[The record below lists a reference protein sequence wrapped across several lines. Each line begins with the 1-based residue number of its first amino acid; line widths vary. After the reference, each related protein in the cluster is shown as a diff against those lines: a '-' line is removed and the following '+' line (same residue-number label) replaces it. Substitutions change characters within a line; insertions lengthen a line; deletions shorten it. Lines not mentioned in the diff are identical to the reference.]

1 MGFPKARKQYVERIC
16 FNDCFNRILFIQ
28 RWRAHKSRELFNWP
42 SKNTN
47 TEMGRFK
54 FLQKET
60 SPKDYKESITEMV
73 WFGNEKFH
81 PIQQLKT
88 ENSNEEIYSHLVSAR
103 GSVPHWINFWSKF
116 WIRSLEGER
125 FDSRKEK
132 SPYVI
137 SFFFV
142 NCIPCIKEIPE
153 LYKFMNTNF
162 PNVPL
167 LFIDPIKED
176 SKKDI
181 QRFSEKLK
189 VPSSYFYKDSFGT
202 ISKKFFKGT
211 CLFLLLLV

>member
-1 MGFPKARKQYVERIC
+1 MKVITIIFLLLVFMFPI
-16 FNDCFNRILFIQ
+16 
-28 RWRAHKSRELFNWP
+28 
-42 SKNTN
+42 
-47 TEMGRFK
+47 
-54 FLQKET
+54 
-60 SPKDYKESITEMV
+60 EST
-73 WFGNEKFH
+73 FGQN
-81 PIQQLKT
+81 
-88 ENSNEEIYSHLVSAR
+88 
-103 GSVPHWINFWSKF
+103 VPKF
-116 WIRSLEGER
+116 WIRSLEGKR

-132 SPYVI
+132 SPYVL

-153 LYKFMNTNF
+153 LYKFMNTNY

-189 VPSSYFYKDSFGT
+189 VPSSYFYKDSFGS

-211 CLFLLLLV
+211 MSFPTIVGIRGNEYLFRFKEIDQTQLDEIKSLL